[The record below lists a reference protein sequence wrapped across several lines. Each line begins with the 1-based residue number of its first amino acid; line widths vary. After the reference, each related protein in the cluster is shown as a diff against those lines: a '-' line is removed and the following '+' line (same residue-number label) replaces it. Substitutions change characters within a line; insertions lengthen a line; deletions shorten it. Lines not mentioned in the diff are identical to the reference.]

1 MKEKIYDFIVSSSQA
16 LISTAIVIIVVI
28 VLDIILNVIVGR
40 FSKKNK
46 EKRRHAVTL
55 AKMLKSIFNYVII
68 ILAIVVILGIWG
80 INIGPVLA
88 GAGILGLV
96 VGLGAQSLIQ
106 DMLSGFFIIFENQYD
121 VGDVVEIDGFVGTVL
136 EIGLKSTKLI
146 SWLNE
151 VKIIANG
158 EIKTVINYSKEPS
171 VSYVDVKISYKENID
186 KVINLL
192 EENLGEI
199 KESFPQVIEG
209 PNVIGVNDLGTNG
222 VTIRITLKTV
232 VNEQYAVNGAMKK
245 FIKELFDDN
254 GIEIPYEQLVI
265 HSANNNNRLSN
276 K

>member
-232 VNEQYAVNGAMKK
+232 ANEQYAVNRAMKK

>member
-1 MKEKIYDFIVSSSQA
+1 MKEKIREFIVSSSQA

-28 VLDIILNVIVGR
+28 ILDVILNVIVGR

-68 ILAIVVILGIWG
+68 ILSIVVVLGIWG

-186 KVINLL
+186 KVISLL
-192 EENLGEI
+192 EENLIKI

-232 VNEQYAVNGAMKK
+232 ANEHYAVNRAMKK
-245 FIKELFDDN
+245 FIKELFDEN
-254 GIEIPYEQLVI
+254 GIEIPLEQLVI
-265 HSANNNNRLSN
+265 HSANNNN
-276 K
+276 